1 MTFSALNLLQLILS
15 FLALLLGLYVT
26 SLRRPIALASFL
38 FVMSLHSGVR
48 AFRETLDYSTVA
60 YSYTLGF
67 LYGPLIFLTL
77 LDILRSSQNKLLTLL
92 HFVPFIFAIISLKF
106 DITSITAL
114 GTMLCLLSLGYV
126 IASFQ
131 VLSNFVNAVE
141 HTRSSAMP
149 AEIFWLRRVVDIFA
163 ILVLYQC
170 CRFILGLV
178 VSETIRN
185 IFEFGFFIGVVLF
198 FALLIFKGLRKPDM
212 IPTFDEDER
221 ALSREMKGKSRRNIA
236 DWQNEL
242 IHKLNH
248 LMAEEK
254 PYLDQ
259 EISVKSLAELM
270 GIGGRQLSELINDV
284 HGYSF
289 SELINRAR
297 VNEAEELMRNDR
309 QQQRTLLEIAMDAG
323 FNSKSS
329 FNLMFK
335 RYTQQTPSVFRKNLK

>member
-1 MTFSALNLLQLILS
+1 VTFSALNLLQLILS
-15 FLALLLGLYVT
+15 CLALLLGMYVI
-26 SLRRPIALASFL
+26 SLRRPMALASFL

-77 LDILRSSQNKLLTLL
+77 LDILRSSQNKLLNVL
-92 HFVPFIFAIISLKF
+92 HFIPFILSIVSLKF
-106 DITSITAL
+106 AMGSMTVM
-114 GTMLCLLSLGYV
+114 GTVLCLLSLGYL
-126 IASFQ
+126 IASFR

-149 AEIFWLRRVVDIFA
+149 REVFWLRRVVDIFA

-185 IFEFGFFIGVVLF
+185 VFEFGFFIGAVLF
-198 FALLIFKGLRKPDM
+198 FALLIFKGLRNPNM
-212 IPTFDEDER
+212 IPIFDEDER

-236 DWQNEL
+236 DWQNKL
-242 IHKLNH
+242 IQKLNH

-254 PYLDQ
+254 PFLDP
-259 EISVKSLAELM
+259 EISVKSLSRLM
-270 GIGGRQLSELINDV
+270 DINDRQLSVLINDGY
-284 HGYSF
+284 GYSF

-297 VNEAEELMRNDR
+297 VNEAEELMRNDI
-309 QQQRTLLEIAMDAG
+309 QQACTLLEIAMDAG

-329 FNLMFK
+329 FNHMFK
-335 RYTQQTPSVFRKNLK
+335 RYTQQTPSVFRKNFK